1 MVALASPILLRHDA
15 KSMHDLVMG
24 QLCEARYHRPTRQ
37 LLELLAEEAR
47 GCIRHML
54 HLGVP
59 HQLDHVATSCC
70 EILEHATGRIVTAA
84 ARRDA
89 QLLLREACDHTRAG
103 HGVEAPPFDHI
114 LALGRLAAQLPRLS
128 RCTDADRA
136 ALAAPITGL
145 MLHLFG

>member
-1 MVALASPILLRHDA
+1 MVALATPHLIRHDA
-15 KSMHDLVMG
+15 ASLHDLVMG

-59 HQLDHVATSCC
+59 HQLDHVAGSCC
-70 EILEHATGRIVTAA
+70 EILEHATGCIVT
-84 ARRDA
+84 RDQREDA
-89 QLLLREACDHTRAG
+89 ELLLREACDLMRAQ
-103 HGVEAPPFDHI
+103 HGIEVPPIDHI
-114 LALGRLAAQLPRLS
+114 LVLGRLAARLPRLS